1 MDAGRG
7 GLLVSVRLQNR
18 GLIIKRKAAGHHV
31 WSVTLALSYS
41 KNISWLC
48 LPESRMSHMSDPV
61 ILASEH
67 QSCSHVLCFNQH
79 RIIEPVRAN
88 TRLDFV
94 RFFFCKILFFFPW
107 V

>member
-18 GLIIKRKAAGHHV
+18 GLIIERKADGHHV

-41 KNISWLC
+41 KNISWLR
-48 LPESRMSHMSDPV
+48 LPESRKSHMSDPV

-67 QSCSHVLCFNQH
+67 QSSSHVLCFN
-79 RIIEPVRAN
+79 
-88 TRLDFV
+88 
-94 RFFFCKILFFFPW
+94 
-107 V
+107 